1 MLTMFEDDD
10 SVLSALRAGA
20 SGYLFKGAE
29 RDEIISATIAVAHGT
44 ATFGPAIAVRVLQ
57 LFAHPPAPPAPPFP
71 ELTDREREILDG
83 MARGDAN
90 RVIADHLHL
99 SPKTVAN
106 IVSNIFSK
114 LRVTDRTQAVIQAR
128 DAGLGQ

>member
-1 MLTMFEDDD
+1 
-10 SVLSALRAGA
+10 
-20 SGYLFKGAE
+20 
-29 RDEIISATIAVAHGT
+29 
-44 ATFGPAIAVRVLQ
+44 
-57 LFAHPPAPPAPPFP
+57 
-71 ELTDREREILDG
+71 

-90 RVIADHLHL
+90 RVIADHLRL

-106 IVSNIFSK
+106 IVSNIVTK